1 MVAAVGG
8 TDWRGI
14 RPAEAD
20 MSAGY
25 RYKQNRFQ
33 QLRGFCYAA
42 AAGSISKA
50 AKRMYLSQPS
60 VSQQIQ
66 SLESELAVKLF
77 VRRGS
82 KISLTHEGTL
92 LFEMAGPLIEELE
105 HLDEEFRQRRCEV
118 DEGHIEVAAGL
129 STILYFLPR
138 HVEAFRRAY
147 PKIEVRLQ
155 QVTGAEG
162 LERLRT
168 GLVDLA
174 VGPLQAVP
182 ADIEFHPVVSY
193 EPVVI
198 TCLGHP
204 LVSCQ
209 PLTLEEISHYPLI
222 LPPRNLSTWPMVD
235 GTFKKHGLSYQVAME
250 VGGWEVI
257 KKYVELGLGISI
269 ISSIGVTGKE
279 KLAVIP
285 AGRFFPERTY
295 GVVLRK
301 GRLLS
306 PQARRFVGQLLGGNG
321 SVVVARAGSPP
332 LAPV

>member
-1 MVAAVGG
+1 
-8 TDWRGI
+8 
-14 RPAEAD
+14 
-20 MSAGY
+20 MSGSGY

-42 AAGSISKA
+42 SSGSVSKA
-50 AKRMYLSQPS
+50 AKRMCLSQPA

-66 SLESELAVKLF
+66 GLENELDVTLF
-77 VRRGS
+77 SRRGS
-82 KISLTHEGTL
+82 KIQLTHDGEV
-92 LFEMAGPLIEELE
+92 LFELARALIEELE
-105 HLDEEFRQRRCEV
+105 NLDEEFRQRRTEV

-129 STILYFLPR
+129 STILYFLPQ
-138 HVEAFRRAY
+138 HVEAFRRAH

-155 QVTGAEG
+155 QVTGLEG

-174 VGPLQAVP
+174 VGPLTQVS
-182 ADIEFHPVVSY
+182 ADIEFYPVVSY
-193 EPVVI
+193 DPVVI

-204 LVSCQ
+204 LARREK
-209 PLTLEEISHYPLI
+209 LTLEDISRYPLI

-235 GTFKKHGLSYQVAME
+235 STFKKHGLPYQVSME

-269 ISSIGVTGKE
+269 IISIGITGKE
-279 KLAVIP
+279 RLEIIP
-285 AGRFFPERTY
+285 AGEFFAKRTY

-301 GRLLS
+301 GRAPS
-306 PQARRFVGQLLGGNG
+306 PQAKCFVSMLLGA
-321 SVVVARAGSPP
+321 ARPSASAVPSRSGCKPAG
-332 LAPV
+332 AKTKT